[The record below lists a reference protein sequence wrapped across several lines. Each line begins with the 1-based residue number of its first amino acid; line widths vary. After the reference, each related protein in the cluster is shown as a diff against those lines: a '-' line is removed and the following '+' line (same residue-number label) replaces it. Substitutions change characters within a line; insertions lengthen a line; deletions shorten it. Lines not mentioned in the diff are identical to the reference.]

1 MDHWMDRQ
9 ANRKMRDIVTLG
21 FSEKLMNETFKVC
34 FFKSKDLKDFLT
46 CESLLSTTGV
56 KIIKNICY
64 ITEYSS
70 V

>member
-1 MDHWMDRQ
+1 MKHL
-9 ANRKMRDIVTLG
+9 KFV
-21 FSEKLMNETFKVC
+21 

-64 ITEYSS
+64 ITEYPF